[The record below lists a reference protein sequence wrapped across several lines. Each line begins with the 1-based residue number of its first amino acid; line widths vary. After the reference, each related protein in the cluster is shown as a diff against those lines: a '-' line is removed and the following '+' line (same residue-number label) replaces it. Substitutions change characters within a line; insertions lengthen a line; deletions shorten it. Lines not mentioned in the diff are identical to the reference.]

1 MMKINWNFKFD
12 LLDIFKNGLNEEHR
26 LFAITYARK
35 AKKTIDKAMAGIGK
49 EAVETRE
56 MAELF
61 FRLLNEKLNLENRT
75 EPPTKKEVKDAIEQ
89 LKDVGRF
96 SIFITA
102 VILPAG
108 VFSLIGLELLARK
121 FGINFTII
129 PSSFKNKSKKQE
141 SNVSNSPE
149 KK

>member
-1 MMKINWNFKFD
+1 MKINWNFKLD
-12 LLDIFKNGLNEEHR
+12 LLDIFRNGLNEEHR
-26 LFAITYARK
+26 LFARTYARK
-35 AKKTIDKAMAGIGK
+35 AKKAIDKAMAGVGK

-61 FRLLNEKLNLENRT
+61 FRLLDEKLNLENRT

-108 VFSLIGLELLARK
+108 IFSLIGLELLARK
-121 FGINFTII
+121 FGINFTIK

-141 SNVSNSPE
+141 SNVSNSL
-149 KK
+149 KKK

>member
-1 MMKINWNFKFD
+1 MKINWNFKLD
-12 LLDIFKNGLNEEHR
+12 LLDIFRNGLNEEHR
-26 LFAITYARK
+26 LFASTYARK
-35 AKKTIDKAMAGIGK
+35 AKKAIDKAMAGLGK

-56 MAELF
+56 IAELF
-61 FRLLNEKLNLENRT
+61 FRLLDEKLNLENRT
-75 EPPTKKEVKDAIEQ
+75 EPPTKKEVKAALEQ

-102 VILPAG
+102 VILPGG

-141 SNVSNSPE
+141 SNVSNSP
-149 KK
+149 K

>member
-1 MMKINWNFKFD
+1 MKINWNFKLD
-12 LLDIFKNGLNEEHR
+12 LLDIFRNGLNEEHR
-26 LFAITYARK
+26 LFASTYARK
-35 AKKTIDKAMAGIGK
+35 AKKAIDKAMAGLGK

-56 MAELF
+56 IAELF
-61 FRLLNEKLNLENRT
+61 FRLLDEKLNLENRT
-75 EPPTKKEVKDAIEQ
+75 EPPTKKEVKAALEQ

>member
-1 MMKINWNFKFD
+1 MKINWNFKLD
-12 LLDIFKNGLNEEHR
+12 LLDIFRNGLNEEHR
-26 LFAITYARK
+26 LFASTYARK
-35 AKKTIDKAMAGIGK
+35 AKKAIDKAMAGLGK

-56 MAELF
+56 IAELF
-61 FRLLNEKLNLENRT
+61 FRLLDEKLNLENRT

-102 VILPAG
+102 VILPGG

-129 PSSFKNKSKKQE
+129 PSSFKNKSNKQE

>member
-1 MMKINWNFKFD
+1 MKINWNFKLD
-12 LLDIFKNGLNEEHR
+12 LLDIFRNGLNEEHR
-26 LFAITYARK
+26 LFARTYARK
-35 AKKTIDKAMAGIGK
+35 AKKAIDKAMAGVGK

-61 FRLLNEKLNLENRT
+61 FRLLDEKLNLENRT

-108 VFSLIGLELLARK
+108 IFSLIGLELLARK

-141 SNVSNSPE
+141 SNVSNSL
-149 KK
+149 KKK